1 MYNIVRGAG
10 CVIVAA
16 LILSASIIMAIEMA
30 NAIVVARNVESVQT
44 VMTVVAHVT
53 AERVAERSD
62 RVRREEKEKCGPRP
76 EQISERGKAFIRQHE
91 GLQLE
96 QYYDRNGYAIG
107 YGMHTWQGM
116 PVTRTY
122 PNSPT
127 EADVEDEFD
136 TQLMTYAH
144 IVTQSTC
151 APLTSPMFDAL
162 VSVAWNTGRVNTSIV
177 QKVDLGRAVDV
188 RDFLMTATT
197 QSQRNRVLV
206 NRRLR
211 EYIMFTGDYDLAMNR
226 QMPAEQLLQHMSYGN

>member
-1 MYNIVRGAG
+1 MRIAVRIAG
-10 CVIVAA
+10 YAIIAA
-16 LILSASIIMAIEMA
+16 LILSVTIIMAIETA
-30 NAIVVARNVESVQT
+30 KA
-44 VMTVVAHVT
+44 TVVVRNTESIQTLMTMRVHLT
-53 AERVAERSD
+53 AERVAERTD
-62 RVRREEKEKCGPRP
+62 RIRREEKEKCGPRP

-91 GLQLE
+91 GLRLD
-96 QYYDRNGYAIG
+96 QYYDSIGYAIG
-107 YGMHTWQGM
+107 YGMHTWQGL

-127 EADVEDEFD
+127 EADVENEFE
-136 TQLMTYAH
+136 TQLVTYEH

-151 APLTSPMFDAL
+151 VPLTSPMFDAL

-177 QKVDLGRAVDV
+177 RKVDQGRSVDV

-197 QSQRNRVLV
+197 QSQRNGVLV

>member
-1 MYNIVRGAG
+1 MRGAG
-10 CVIVAA
+10 YVIVAA
-16 LILSASIIMAIEMA
+16 LVLSVSIIMAIEMA
-30 NAIVVARNVESVQT
+30 NAIVVVRNVESVQT
-44 VMTVVAHVT
+44 LMTVVAHVT
-53 AERVAERSD
+53 AERVTERSD
-62 RVRREEKEKCGPRP
+62 RVRREEKGKCGPRP

-91 GLQLE
+91 GLQLD
-96 QYYDRNGYAIG
+96 QYYDSIGYAIG

-122 PNSPT
+122 PDSLT
-127 EADVEDEFD
+127 KADVEDEFE
-136 TQLMTYAH
+136 TQLVTYAH

-151 APLTSPMFDAL
+151 APLTSSMFDAL

-177 QKVDLGRAVDV
+177 RKVDQGRAVDV

>member
-1 MYNIVRGAG
+1 MRIPVRRAG
-10 CVIVAA
+10 YAIVAA
-16 LILSASIIMAIEMA
+16 LILSINIIMAIEMA
-30 NAIVVARNVESVQT
+30 KATVVVRNVESVQT
-44 VMTVVAHVT
+44 LMTVVVHLMV
-53 AERVAERSD
+53 ERAAD
-62 RVRREEKEKCGPRP
+62 RPDREIGDCGPQP

-91 GLQLE
+91 GLRLD
-96 QYYDRNGYAIG
+96 QYYDRTGYAIG
-107 YGMHTWQGM
+107 YGMHTWQDM

-122 PNSPT
+122 PDSPT
-127 EADVEDEFD
+127 EADVEEEFD
-136 TQLMTYAH
+136 VQLATYAH
-144 IVTQSTC
+144 IVTRSTC

-162 VSVAWNTGRVNTSIV
+162 VSVAWNTGHVNTSIV
-177 QKVDLGRAVDV
+177 QKVDQGRAVDV

>member
-1 MYNIVRGAG
+1 MRGAA
-10 CVIVAA
+10 CAIIAA
-16 LILSASIIMAIEMA
+16 LLLSVSIILAIKMV
-30 NAIVVARNVESVQT
+30 NARVVVRNVESVQT
-44 VMTVVAHVT
+44 LMAIVAHLT
-53 AERVAERSD
+53 ATEWPD
-62 RVRREEKEKCGPRP
+62 RIHHEEKGKCGPRP

-91 GLQLE
+91 GLRLD
-96 QYYDRNGYAIG
+96 QYYDSIGYAIG
-107 YGMHTWQGM
+107 YGMHTWQGK

-127 EADVEDEFD
+127 EADVENEFD
-136 TQLMTYAH
+136 TQLVAYSH

-151 APLTSPMFDAL
+151 APLTSSMFDAL

-177 QKVDLGRAVDV
+177 QKVAQGRAVDV

-211 EYIMFTGDYDLAMNR
+211 EYIMFTGDYDLAMNH
-226 QMPAEQLLQHMSYGN
+226 QMPADQLLQHMSYGN

>member
-1 MYNIVRGAG
+1 MRIAVRIAG
-10 CVIVAA
+10 YAIIAA
-16 LILSASIIMAIEMA
+16 LILSVTIIMAIETA
-30 NAIVVARNVESVQT
+30 KA
-44 VMTVVAHVT
+44 TVVVRNTESIQTLMTMRVHLT
-53 AERVAERSD
+53 AERVAERTD
-62 RVRREEKEKCGPRP
+62 RIRREEKEKCGPRP

-96 QYYDRNGYAIG
+96 QYYDSNGYAIG

-122 PNSPT
+122 PDSPT

-136 TQLMTYAH
+136 VQLVSYAH

-151 APLTSPMFDAL
+151 VPLTSPMFDAL

-177 QKVDLGRAVDV
+177 RKVDQGRSVDV

-197 QSQRNRVLV
+197 QSQRNGVLV

-226 QMPAEQLLQHMSYGN
+226 QMPADQLLQHMSYGN

>member
-1 MYNIVRGAG
+1 MRIPVRGAG
-10 CVIVAA
+10 YAIIAA
-16 LILSASIIMAIEMA
+16 LILSVSIIMTIEMV
-30 NAIVVARNVESVQT
+30 NAIVVVRNVESVQT
-44 VMTVVAHVT
+44 LMTVVAHVT
-53 AERVAERSD
+53 AERVTERSD
-62 RVRREEKEKCGPRP
+62 RVHHEEKGKCGPRP

-96 QYYDRNGYAIG
+96 QYYDSNGYAIG

-127 EADVEDEFD
+127 EADVENEFE
-136 TQLMTYAH
+136 TQLVTYAH

-151 APLTSPMFDAL
+151 APLTSSMFDAL

-177 QKVDLGRAVDV
+177 RKVDQGRAVDV

>member
-1 MYNIVRGAG
+1 MRIAVRIAG
-10 CVIVAA
+10 YAIIAA
-16 LILSASIIMAIEMA
+16 LILSVTIIMAIETA
-30 NAIVVARNVESVQT
+30 KA
-44 VMTVVAHVT
+44 TVVVRNTESIQTLMTMRVHLT
-53 AERVAERSD
+53 AKRVAERTD
-62 RVRREEKEKCGPRP
+62 RIRREEKEKCGPRP

-96 QYYDRNGYAIG
+96 QYYDSNGYAIG

-127 EADVEDEFD
+127 EADVENEFD
-136 TQLMTYAH
+136 TQLMAYAH

-206 NRRLR
+206 DRRLR

-226 QMPAEQLLQHMSYGN
+226 QMPADQLLQHMSYGN

>member
-1 MYNIVRGAG
+1 
-10 CVIVAA
+10 
-16 LILSASIIMAIEMA
+16 
-30 NAIVVARNVESVQT
+30 
-44 VMTVVAHVT
+44 
-53 AERVAERSD
+53 
-62 RVRREEKEKCGPRP
+62 
-76 EQISERGKAFIRQHE
+76 
-91 GLQLE
+91 
-96 QYYDRNGYAIG
+96 
-107 YGMHTWQGM
+107 
-116 PVTRTY
+116 
-122 PNSPT
+122 
-127 EADVEDEFD
+127 
-136 TQLMTYAH
+136 MTYAH

-206 NRRLR
+206 DRRLR

>member
-1 MYNIVRGAG
+1 MRGAG
-10 CVIVAA
+10 YVIVAT
-16 LILSASIIMAIEMA
+16 LILSVSIIMAIEMA
-30 NAIVVARNVESVQT
+30 NAIVVVRNVESVQT
-44 VMTVVAHVT
+44 LMTVVAHAT
-53 AERVAERSD
+53 AERVTERAN
-62 RVRREEKEKCGPRP
+62 RVRHEEKGKCGPRP
-76 EQISERGKAFIRQHE
+76 EQISERGKAFIRQYE
-91 GLQLE
+91 GLQLD
-96 QYYDRNGYAIG
+96 QYYDSIGYAIG

-122 PNSPT
+122 PDSPT

-136 TQLMTYAH
+136 VQLATYAR
-144 IVTQSTC
+144 IVTRSIC
-151 APLTSPMFDAL
+151 APLTSSMFDAL
-162 VSVAWNTGRVNTSIV
+162 VSVAWNTGHVNTSIV
-177 QKVDLGRAVDV
+177 QKVDQGRAVDV

>member
-1 MYNIVRGAG
+1 MRIAVRIAG
-10 CVIVAA
+10 YAIIAA
-16 LILSASIIMAIEMA
+16 LILSVTIIMAIETA
-30 NAIVVARNVESVQT
+30 KA
-44 VMTVVAHVT
+44 TVVVRNTESIQTLMTMRVHLT
-53 AERVAERSD
+53 AERVAERTD
-62 RVRREEKEKCGPRP
+62 RIRREEKEKCGPRP

-96 QYYDRNGYAIG
+96 QYYDSNGYAIG

-127 EADVEDEFD
+127 EADVENEFE
-136 TQLMTYAH
+136 TQLVTYAH

-151 APLTSPMFDAL
+151 VPLTSPMFDAL

-177 QKVDLGRAVDV
+177 RKVDQGRSVDV

-197 QSQRNRVLV
+197 QSRRNRVLV

-226 QMPAEQLLQHMSYGN
+226 QMPADQLLQHMSYGN

>member
-1 MYNIVRGAG
+1 MRIAVRIAG
-10 CVIVAA
+10 YAIIAA
-16 LILSASIIMAIEMA
+16 LILSVTIIMAIETA
-30 NAIVVARNVESVQT
+30 KA
-44 VMTVVAHVT
+44 TVVVRNTESIQTLMTMRVHLT
-53 AERVAERSD
+53 AERVAERTD

-96 QYYDRNGYAIG
+96 QYYDSNGYAIG

-122 PNSPT
+122 PDSLT

-136 TQLMTYAH
+136 VQLVSYAH

-151 APLTSPMFDAL
+151 VPLTSPMFDAL

-177 QKVDLGRAVDV
+177 RKVDQGRSVDV

-197 QSQRNRVLV
+197 QSQRNGVLV

-226 QMPAEQLLQHMSYGN
+226 QMPADQLLQHMSYGN

>member
-1 MYNIVRGAG
+1 MRGAA
-10 CVIVAA
+10 CAIIAA
-16 LILSASIIMAIEMA
+16 LLLSVSIILAIKIV
-30 NAIVVARNVESVQT
+30 NAKVVVRNVESVQT
-44 VMTVVAHVT
+44 LMAIVAHLT
-53 AERVAERSD
+53 ASERAD
-62 RVRREEKEKCGPRP
+62 RIHHEEKGKCGPRP

-91 GLQLE
+91 GLRLD
-96 QYYDRNGYAIG
+96 QYYDSIGYAIG
-107 YGMHTWQGM
+107 YGMHTWQGR

-127 EADVEDEFD
+127 EADVENEFE
-136 TQLMTYAH
+136 TQLVTYEH

-151 APLTSPMFDAL
+151 VPLTSPMFDAL

-177 QKVDLGRAVDV
+177 RKVDQGRAVDV
-188 RDFLMTATT
+188 RDFLVTATT
-197 QSQRNRVLV
+197 QSRRSRVLV

>member
-1 MYNIVRGAG
+1 MRIPVRGAG
-10 CVIVAA
+10 YGIIAA
-16 LILSASIIMAIEMA
+16 LILSVSIIMAIKMV
-30 NAIVVARNVESVQT
+30 NARVVVRNVESVQT
-44 VMTVVAHVT
+44 LMTIVAHLT
-53 AERVAERSD
+53 EAERLD
-62 RVRREEKEKCGPRP
+62 RIQHEEKGKCGPRP

-91 GLQLE
+91 GLRLD
-96 QYYDRNGYAIG
+96 QYYDSIGYAIG
-107 YGMHTWQGM
+107 YGMHTWQGL

-127 EADVEDEFD
+127 EADVENEFE
-136 TQLMTYAH
+136 TQLVTYEH

-151 APLTSPMFDAL
+151 VPLTSPMFDAL

-177 QKVDLGRAVDV
+177 RKVAQGRAVDV

-226 QMPAEQLLQHMSYGN
+226 QMPADQLLQHMSYGN